1 MSTKKET
8 PVIGIKQVL
17 DMLSNGQ
24 TREEIRLHYGLNKT
38 ELGQLFKHPELK
50 GKKTKKPKA
59 PAFVIV
65 EDEAECETVNDI
77 DVVAE
82 EVKVPQPTMEIVADE
97 DSNTT
102 MEETEEVEEVEE
114 VEEEEVEVEET
125 GADEIPKAT
134 WN

>member
-59 PAFVIV
+59 AAFVIV
-65 EDEAECETVNDI
+65 EDETECETVNNI

-82 EVKVPQPTMEIVADE
+82 EVKGSEPTMEIVADE
-97 DSNTT
+97 DEVSNTT
-102 MEETEEVEEVEE
+102 MEETEEEVEDEVEEEVEE
-114 VEEEEVEVEET
+114 T
-125 GADEIPKAT
+125 QEIPKAT
-134 WN
+134 WH